1 MNTLYIY
8 LMKLQKNIS
17 KLQSKCK
24 QNFNTSNIQTSI
36 LMSIL
41 KDILLKPTV
50 SHTVLEQS
58 VLYHVCSLCEPYKF
72 LFGMTHC
79 DTI

>member
-8 LMKLQKNIS
+8 LMQLQKTY
-17 KLQSKCK
+17 
-24 QNFNTSNIQTSI
+24 QNYKVNANRTSTPVTFRLAS